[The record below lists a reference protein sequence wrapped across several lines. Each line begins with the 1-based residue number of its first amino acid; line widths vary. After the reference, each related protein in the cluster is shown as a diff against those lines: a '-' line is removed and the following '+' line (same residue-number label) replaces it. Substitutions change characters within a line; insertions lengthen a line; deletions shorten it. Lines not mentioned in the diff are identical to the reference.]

1 MIILLACLGSFA
13 AGVAVG
19 RLIVSYRWGKA
30 NMQMEEILKKTT
42 ESLKYTLDK

>member
-13 AGVAVG
+13 AGGAVG
-19 RLIVSYRWGKA
+19 MLIVSYRSGKA